1 MVPRLRDLIPL
12 GRVGKAEEVASLVS
26 YLISPAAGYMTGA
39 SLTIDGGYVL

>member
-1 MVPRLRDLIPL
+1 MEDDDEMIELS
-12 GRVGKAEEVASLVS
+12 AEEVASLVS